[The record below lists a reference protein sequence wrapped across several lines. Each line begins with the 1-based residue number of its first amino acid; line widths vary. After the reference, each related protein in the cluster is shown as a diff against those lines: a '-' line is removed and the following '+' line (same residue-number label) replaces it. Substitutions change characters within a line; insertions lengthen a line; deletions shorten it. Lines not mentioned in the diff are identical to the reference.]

1 MIRLPFD
8 DPGTPDTRSPLR
20 LLVWVG
26 LRQSRPL
33 VAGVLFG
40 VVWMVA
46 QAMMPFAIGRAIEN
60 GIVER
65 DNRTLALWMLIL
77 LALGATQAFTGVM
90 RHRYAVFNWLLAS
103 FRLAQIIGHH
113 VARSGPRCATA
124 SRRARWWRRSPT
136 TLSARGARSTSR
148 RGLKVSFEKLRVWKP
163 AAR

>member
-1 MIRLPFD
+1 VIRLPFD

-65 DNRTLALWMLIL
+65 DNRALALWTLIL
-77 LALGATQAFTGVM
+77 LA
-90 RHRYAVFNWLLAS
+90 
-103 FRLAQIIGHH
+103 
-113 VARSGPRCATA
+113 
-124 SRRARWWRRSPT
+124 
-136 TLSARGARSTSR
+136 SARRKPSR
-148 RGLKVSFEKLRVWKP
+148 
-163 AAR
+163 A